1 MKSKSRGWAWTAL
14 SILLAMATVLA
25 ACSKSGSNG
34 AEPSGSAS
42 AAPGASQSQSDD
54 PDDKKLPGE
63 VSISMFDRGQVSS
76 DEGTYEDNRWVKWI
90 REQSGINVSIVPV
103 PRNQAQEKLNVLI
116 ASNQAPDLIWEY
128 DRNYIGQLV
137 TQGVI
142 QPIDE
147 YIEKYSTSYKAYL
160 EQHPELKPYLTFD
173 GKTYAVTTKR
183 AVNTVANHGMW
194 IRQDWL
200 DKLKLKAPTTVEE
213 LVEVAKAFKDGDP
226 DGNGKPDTVPIIG
239 YTSFDIYSSF
249 FAAVNNQWYL
259 EDGKMKYGAT
269 LDRFGDAIGLEK
281 QLFELGL
288 VDKEYLTDKGNQRAI
303 QMWSTGKS
311 GICMCQWGSGNT
323 EVMMKDLMKNVPE
336 AKPVPLE
343 SVASKYG
350 KFGLYQET
358 PAFIYVTFN
367 KNMKNPKAA
376 IEYLDWIFDHWT
388 SLAYGMEGVHHRL
401 VNGVPQYIDF
411 EKYKKEA
418 LYSNEY
424 AVLRPEEM
432 KTEDLLVRAASDP
445 LSQTYGK
452 LQVLGL
458 ETAMKNQF
466 RRDVPYQPSF
476 PEISEI
482 QATLKVF
489 LEEIRA
495 KAVMQGKDYTGEW
508 ALGEIREEW
517 NRVGGE
523 KAEQIAQEWY
533 ERNKGSFE

>member
-269 LDRFGDAIGLEK
+269 LDRFADAIGLG
-281 QLFELGL
+281 LF
-288 VDKEYLTDKGNQRAI
+288 
-303 QMWSTGKS
+303 
-311 GICMCQWGSGNT
+311 
-323 EVMMKDLMKNVPE
+323 
-336 AKPVPLE
+336 
-343 SVASKYG
+343 SVAGVSAALSADMPLFIASMMG
-350 KFGLYQET
+350 VITGIFG
-358 PAFIYVTFN
+358 
-367 KNMKNPKAA
+367 
-376 IEYLDWIFDHWT
+376 
-388 SLAYGMEGVHHRL
+388 G
-401 VNGVPQYIDF
+401 
-411 EKYKKEA
+411 
-418 LYSNEY
+418 
-424 AVLRPEEM
+424 VLRDIVCNEVPM
-432 KTEDLLVRAASDP
+432 VFRDGKPYAICAFLGNWMFLLMSMYGVAYDFALWSSALFISGLRLITWKFDLRM
-445 LSQTYGK
+445 G
-452 LQVLGL
+452 
-458 ETAMKNQF
+458 
-466 RRDVPYQPSF
+466 R
-476 PEISEI
+476 
-482 QATLKVF
+482 
-489 LEEIRA
+489 
-495 KAVMQGKDYTGEW
+495 
-508 ALGEIREEW
+508 
-517 NRVGGE
+517 
-523 KAEQIAQEWY
+523 
-533 ERNKGSFE
+533 